1 MCGVDFLEESC
12 STIASLVLNILEPSD
27 FRLKDKTPQGMLLEV
42 ERTESKKTLNAQ
54 CSAGENKAGRFASF
68 KTVLCSLSELE
79 VIKWAIWQKSSFYH
93 SEACLAMILHS
104 IDGIQFLWQKSGCKG
119 SS

>member
-79 VIKWAIWQKSSFYH
+79 VIKWAIWQKSSFYLFR
-93 SEACLAMILHS
+93 SLFGNDIAFNRWDTIPVAKKWM
-104 IDGIQFLWQKSGCKG
+104 
-119 SS
+119 

>member
-42 ERTESKKTLNAQ
+42 ERTGSKKTMNAQ
-54 CSAGENKAGRFASF
+54 CSAEENKAGRFASF
-68 KTVLCSLSELE
+68 KTVLLFPSELE
-79 VIKWAIWQKSSFYH
+79 CIKWAMWQKRSFYIFR
-93 SEACLAMILHS
+93 SLFGNDIAFNRWDTIPVAKKWM
-104 IDGIQFLWQKSGCKG
+104 
-119 SS
+119 